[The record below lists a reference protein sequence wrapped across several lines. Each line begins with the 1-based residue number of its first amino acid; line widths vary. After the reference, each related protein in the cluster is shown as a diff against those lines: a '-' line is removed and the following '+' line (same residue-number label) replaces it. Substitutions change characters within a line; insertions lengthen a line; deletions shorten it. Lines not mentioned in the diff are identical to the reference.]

1 MRKDRKSWRKG
12 SPAAAAPWQSAAIDN
27 WLYTW
32 RTWLQ
37 QLVLMTPVY
46 LSSWIILRQ
55 WHTAQCAGCK
65 RVVQMRNWTTRRNK
79 VILAGFLMTEETSL
93 QLGELRNE
101 EWGGGKACCFQLLSW
116 FSFSLKM
123 YLNSSRQEA
132 GARLSFYHAAYSVF
146 TNPCSPKILAIIIQL
161 QGTYLFTALLCI
173 TTCPQGS
180 TSERKRRRK
189 EQRMN
194 EIIII
199 SWFMKGCFFSVVFV

>member
-1 MRKDRKSWRKG
+1 
-12 SPAAAAPWQSAAIDN
+12 
-27 WLYTW
+27 
-32 RTWLQ
+32 
-37 QLVLMTPVY
+37 
-46 LSSWIILRQ
+46 
-55 WHTAQCAGCK
+55 
-65 RVVQMRNWTTRRNK
+65 MRNWTTRRNK

-199 SWFMKGCFFSVVFV
+199 SWFMKGCFFFCCFCLVHVFVFCCHCFGLLFLWRRPLSNKSNSLRNLKKCDISPPLFQLKVLHFRLWFLNTFPFTAVSA

>member
-1 MRKDRKSWRKG
+1 MWLRHQELGSHITWMIQHPQELPISVHYGRQQETAAGTGPSKELERPMDVQGTMRQPDNGGWRK
-12 SPAAAAPWQSAAIDN
+12 Q
-27 WLYTW
+27 
-32 RTWLQ
+32 
-37 QLVLMTPVY
+37 
-46 LSSWIILRQ
+46 
-55 WHTAQCAGCK
+55 
-65 RVVQMRNWTTRRNK
+65 VVQMRNWTTRRNK